1 MTTAMKP
8 TSVILCGGKA
18 LRFGRSKAIAS
29 VGGCTV
35 IERIIRVL
43 EPLSSQIIAVTSADK
58 TDIPVVGKAK
68 VVTDVYP
75 GRGPL
80 GGIYTGLLHA
90 QSDLALVVGCD
101 MPFLNAKLISLML
114 DLADGFDV
122 VAPRLGDGYIEP
134 LHAVYAKTCL
144 MKMRSQLE
152 RGQLSTW
159 SVLRELHAR
168 YMETE
173 EYLPLDPR
181 MLSFFNINTLKDL
194 ELANQIAAHL
204 DAAHSE

>member
-1 MTTAMKP
+1 
-8 TSVILCGGKA
+8 
-18 LRFGRSKAIAS
+18 
-29 VGGCTV
+29 
-35 IERIIRVL
+35 
-43 EPLSSQIIAVTSADK
+43 
-58 TDIPVVGKAK
+58 
-68 VVTDVYP
+68 
-75 GRGPL
+75 
-80 GGIYTGLLHA
+80 
-90 QSDLALVVGCD
+90 
-101 MPFLNAKLISLML
+101 ML

-194 ELANQIAAHL
+194 ELANQIAAQL
-204 DAAHSE
+204 GAANSE

>member
-1 MTTAMKP
+1 MTTVIKP

-18 LRFGRSKAIAS
+18 LRLGRSKAITS
-29 VGGCTV
+29 VGGCMV

-43 EPLSSQIIAVTSADK
+43 EPFSSQIIAVASAEK
-58 TDIPVVGKAK
+58 TDIPTARRVEI
-68 VVTDVYP
+68 VTDVYP

-101 MPFLNAKLISLML
+101 MPFLNANLISLML

-122 VAPRLGDGYIEP
+122 VAPRLGNGYVEP

-144 MKMRSQLE
+144 MKMKSQLE
-152 RGQLSTW
+152 SSQLSIW

-168 YMETE
+168 YMEEE
-173 EYLPLDPR
+173 EYLPIDPR
-181 MLSFFNINTLKDL
+181 MLSFFNINTMEDFKR
-194 ELANQIAAHL
+194 ANQIAAQL

>member
-1 MTTAMKP
+1 M
-8 TSVILCGGKA
+8 
-18 LRFGRSKAIAS
+18 
-29 VGGCTV
+29 

-43 EPLSSQIIAVTSADK
+43 KPLSSQIIAVTSAEK
-58 TDIPVVGKAK
+58 TDIPTASRVEI
-68 VVTDVYP
+68 VTDVYP

-122 VAPRLGDGYIEP
+122 VAPRLGNGYIEP
-134 LHAVYAKTCL
+134 LHTVYAKTCL
-144 MKMRSQLE
+144 IKMRSRIE
-152 RGQLSTW
+152 SGQLSIW
-159 SVLRELHAR
+159 SVLRELHTR

-194 ELANQIAAHL
+194 ERANQIAAQL
-204 DAAHSE
+204 GAANSE